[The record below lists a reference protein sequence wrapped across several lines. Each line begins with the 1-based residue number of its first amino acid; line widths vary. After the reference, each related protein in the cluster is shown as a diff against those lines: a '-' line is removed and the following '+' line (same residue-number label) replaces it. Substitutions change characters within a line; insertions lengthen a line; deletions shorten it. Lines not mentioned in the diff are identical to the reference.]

1 MLHIIKSGLKVA
13 QHELSIV
20 SNNLANAKTTG
31 YKKSSGRFE
40 DMYSQALETPSGKG
54 MGSNYSKPSRIHK
67 QGALIQTDGALDLSV
82 IGNGMFVLGPPKG
95 INKPYYTRDGSVMLN
110 QNGDLLTSDGL
121 PYLGRIE
128 TEDGLSQNLS
138 AINIPFSTLNKD
150 GEKILISNIKVLP
163 SGFIEATYG
172 MKTVKRIGQLAL
184 ARFANPSEL
193 KQLGTNRFAESEK
206 SGVPLIGSGDD
217 DGFGKFQAGSIES
230 SNTDVTTELT
240 SMIKAQQLFSGASR
254 LLQTEVEMVRS
265 LFG

>member
-1 MLHIIKSGLKVA
+1 M
-13 QHELSIV
+13 
-20 SNNLANAKTTG
+20 
-31 YKKSSGRFE
+31 
-40 DMYSQALETPSGKG
+40 
-54 MGSNYSKPSRIHK
+54 
-67 QGALIQTDGALDLSV
+67 
-82 IGNGMFVLGPPKG
+82 
-95 INKPYYTRDGSVMLN
+95 
-110 QNGDLLTSDGL
+110 
-121 PYLGRIE
+121 
-128 TEDGLSQNLS
+128 
-138 AINIPFSTLNKD
+138 
-150 GEKILISNIKVLP
+150 ISNIKVLP